1 MENNNSMLID
11 TEQQPGSLADNGGT
25 RSCLLCELALNR
37 QHEELAG
44 IIQAFVADHITRTQV
59 SKISQDV
66 LQVLQENLPA
76 DVVGDTTEQDITQH
90 VNTHTTHPSDQP
102 TAPQPAGSAPA
113 DQLIASGRYFVHSDG
128 TFAVPAGSGTLGTD
142 SAPST
147 APAQESPPLAFASD
161 VLPLA
166 TSPVSQVSSTDP
178 PP

>member
-1 MENNNSMLID
+1 MENNNSMVVD
-11 TEQQPGSLADNGGT
+11 SEQPQSLANRRSA

-90 VNTHTTHPSDQP
+90 VNTHTTHPTIIMTQVVRDLTELASAARETCIMTCEETQLRVVNSKAASVYLKTIGELQ
-102 TAPQPAGSAPA
+102 TALRHEALRVQK
-113 DQLIASGRYFVHSDG
+113 
-128 TFAVPAGSGTLGTD
+128 
-142 SAPST
+142 
-147 APAQESPPLAFASD
+147 
-161 VLPLA
+161 
-166 TSPVSQVSSTDP
+166 
-178 PP
+178 

>member
-11 TEQQPGSLADNGGT
+11 TEQQPGSLADSGGT

-59 SKISQDV
+59 SKISHDV

-90 VNTHTTHPSDQP
+90 VNTHTTHPTIIMTQVVRDLTELASAARETCIMTCEETQLRVVNSKAASVYLKTIGELQ
-102 TAPQPAGSAPA
+102 TALRHEALRVQK
-113 DQLIASGRYFVHSDG
+113 
-128 TFAVPAGSGTLGTD
+128 
-142 SAPST
+142 
-147 APAQESPPLAFASD
+147 
-161 VLPLA
+161 
-166 TSPVSQVSSTDP
+166 
-178 PP
+178 